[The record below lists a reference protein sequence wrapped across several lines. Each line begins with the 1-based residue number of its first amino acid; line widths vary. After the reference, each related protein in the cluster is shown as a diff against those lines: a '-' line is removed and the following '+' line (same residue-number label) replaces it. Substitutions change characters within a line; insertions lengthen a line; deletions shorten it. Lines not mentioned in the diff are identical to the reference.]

1 MTTPTAAM
9 TPEQMARNTLLNGV
23 ENLLAQGDVDLR
35 EGRVDEA
42 VAALTRAEHVAEK
55 VKLKDD
61 ESSNKP
67 SDSRAEDLL
76 REAKSRLDALADLK
90 ASLPEARRFE
100 AVFTVEGARVFKIE
114 LNASNPAASQRSVLC
129 RGRFQLL
136 QPSSNSTQIDSAN
149 GAPIGLSIL
158 KLDQFQYPLTGDVPC
173 LAMRPGYYVFP
184 TPVASVFYGLV
195 FPRALPNAYV
205 AAFENIC
212 SSQCQ
217 LRRLPPEQAAKLP
230 PLPGDELDETPPASP
245 APPSTAVVPAP
256 SNVVALATP
265 PPPSTITS
273 RALTSVSNSVES
285 GGELLVRGVT
295 KTGVWL
301 ASGVARSGAALR
313 ERLAP
318 AVQPVAVRPEV
329 KATVKAVASVT
340 PHLVFVSKTLVDAL
354 LELAFETG
362 AVIGTAVA
370 QRTASQ
376 DDGKQE
382 PPSAAKTAAL
392 GLGRATV
399 LAIGNVWDALE
410 EAGGVVVSG
419 VGTEAVQTVDHKYGH
434 DAAEVARDATNVT
447 NNLLETVHNVKHVYG
462 KKALKRLGR
471 KAGMKAAKATT
482 VTYFTYDNGEKRTL
496 TIEGNKA
503 VQPQLLIEGVAPD
516 ADVFLDSDEALFLS
530 QKGGSLD
537 AIDDDDNDDDEIDC
551 DRGGDEDEFVDAPEE
566 FAAKEPTPSV

>member
-1 MTTPTAAM
+1 M
-9 TPEQMARNTLLNGV
+9 TPEQMARNALLNGV
-23 ENLLAQGDVDLR
+23 ESLLAQGDVDLR

-42 VAALTRAEHVAEK
+42 VTALTRAEHVAEK

-61 ESSNKP
+61 QSATKP
-67 SDSRAEDLL
+67 IDSRAEDLL
-76 REAKSRLDALADLK
+76 REAKSRLEALADLK

-136 QPSSNSTQIDSAN
+136 QPSSNSGNNSDTSVA

-158 KLDQFQYPLTGDVPC
+158 KLDQFQYPLTSDVPC

-195 FPRALPNAYV
+195 FPRALPTAYV

-230 PLPGDELDETPPASP
+230 PLPGDELDDAPPAAPASP
-245 APPSTAVVPAP
+245 SSALVPAP

-273 RALTSVSNSVES
+273 RALTTVSQSVES

-370 QRTASQ
+370 ERTSSH
-376 DDGKQE
+376 DDKQE
-382 PPSAAKTAAL
+382 PPSAAKSAAL
-392 GLGRATV
+392 DLGRATV

-419 VGTEAVQTVDHKYGH
+419 VGSEAVQTVDHKYGH
-434 DAAEVARDATNVT
+434 DAADVARDATNVT

-496 TIEGNKA
+496 TIESNKA
-503 VQPQLLIEGVAPD
+503 VQPQLLIEGVAPET
-516 ADVFLDSDEALFLS
+516 DVFLDSDEALFLA

-537 AIDDDDNDDDEIDC
+537 AVDGDDNDGDDDDDDEIDG
-551 DRGGDEDEFVDAPEE
+551 DGGEDEEFVDAPEE
-566 FAAKEPTPSV
+566 FAVANPPAPSV